1 MTTPIFR
8 PARIAAAVAALFAL
22 GAGQAYGA
30 AFALQ
35 ENSGSGLG
43 NAFAGGAAF
52 TEDVSGMW
60 SNPATLSKRM
70 SMEAAAALH
79 IITPSIKFHDGG
91 SGPAFGQPLGGSGG
105 DAGSTAAVPNMY
117 FAVPINRQWVFGIG
131 INAPFGLKTEYD
143 GDWIGRYQAIK
154 SEVKTINVNPAI
166 SWRPTD
172 NFAIGLGVNWQR
184 VDAEFT
190 NRVNYSGAI
199 ATAAQQAAA
208 GGQIPPAAVPGII
221 AATPGLDSSAKV
233 DGDDS
238 AWGWNIGVLWDL
250 NPNTRFG
257 ASYRSEIKYDVRG
270 NASFDNPTVTV
281 PPPLAPVV
289 GALTTAINTT
299 RLYNGGISADI
310 TFPAI
315 VNVSFFSRL
324 NDRWDVMADLQWTG
338 WSSIKDLTFVRT
350 DGTGVLSS
358 TPENFDDSWRFA
370 VGANYRHSDRWT
382 FRGGVAFDQSPVN
395 THDRTPR
402 LPDDDRWWFSFGAQ
416 YKWNPNLKFDAGFT
430 YITAKDASI
439 SQNAGS
445 QAAFGLLQGSYDAS
459 VTIFS
464 LQGTYTF

>member
-1 MTTPIFR
+1 MTTPNFR
-8 PARIAAAVAALFAL
+8 PARVAAAVATLFAL
-22 GAGQAYGA
+22 GAGQAHGA

-60 SNPATLSKRM
+60 SNPASLSKRM
-70 SMEAAAALH
+70 SMEAAGALH
-79 IITPSIKFHDGG
+79 IITPSIKFNDSG
-91 SGPAFGQPLGGSGG
+91 SGPAFGQPLGGNGG
-105 DAGSTAAVPNMY
+105 DAGSTAAVPNLY

-143 GDWIGRYQAIK
+143 NDWVGRYQAVK

-172 NFAIGLGVNWQR
+172 NLAFGLGVNWQR

-190 NRVNYSGAI
+190 NHVNYSGAI

-208 GGQIPPAAVPGII
+208 GGQIPPGLVPTII
-221 AATPGLDSSAKV
+221 GATPGLDSKAKV

-238 AWGWNIGVLWDL
+238 AWGWNIGVLWDVT
-250 NPNTRFG
+250 PATRVG
-257 ASYRSEIKYDVRG
+257 ASYRSEIKYDIRG
-270 NASFDNPTVTV
+270 NASFDNPAVTV

-289 GALTTAINTT
+289 GVLTNAINTT

-310 TFPAI
+310 KFPAI
-315 VNVSFFSRL
+315 ANVSFFTRL

-370 VGANYRHSDRWT
+370 VGANYRHDDRWT
-382 FRGGVAFDQSPVN
+382 FRGGIAFDQSPVN
-395 THDRTPR
+395 AQDRTPR
-402 LPDDDRWWFSFGAQ
+402 LPDEDRWWFSVGAQ
-416 YKWNPNLKFDAGFT
+416 YKWNPNLKLDGGFT
-430 YITAKDASI
+430 YIDAKNASI
-439 SQNAGS
+439 SQSAGS
-445 QAAFGLLQGSYDAS
+445 AAAFGLLQGNYNAS

-464 LQGTYTF
+464 LQATYTF

>member
-22 GAGQAYGA
+22 GAGQAHGA

-70 SMEAAAALH
+70 SMEAAGALH
-79 IITPSIKFHDGG
+79 IITPSIKFQDSG
-91 SGPAFGQPLGGSGG
+91 SVAALGQPLGGNGG

-143 GDWIGRYQAIK
+143 GDWIGRFQAVK

-166 SWRPTD
+166 SWQATP

-190 NRVNYSGAI
+190 NKVNYSAAI
-199 ATAAQQAAA
+199 AQAAGQAAA
-208 GGQIPPAAVPGII
+208 GGQIPPALVPTII
-221 AATPGLDSSAKV
+221 GATPGLESSAKV

-250 NPNTRFG
+250 NPNTRVG

-270 NASFDNPTVTV
+270 NASFENPTVTV
-281 PPPLAPVV
+281 PPALAPVLGV
-289 GALTTAINTT
+289 LTGAINST

-310 TFPAI
+310 KLPAI
-315 VNVSFFSRL
+315 ANVSFFSRL

-338 WSSIKDLTFVRT
+338 WSSIKALTFVRT

-358 TPENFDDSWRFA
+358 TPENFDDSWRA
-370 VGANYRHSDRWT
+370 SVGANYRHSDRWM
-382 FRGGVAFDQSPVN
+382 FRGGIAFDQSPVN
-395 THDRTPR
+395 NTDRTAR
-402 LPDDDRWWFSFGAQ
+402 LPDADRWWFSAGAQ
-416 YKWNPNLKFDAGFT
+416 YKWNPNLKLDAGFT

-445 QAAFGLLQGSYDAS
+445 TAGNALQQGSYDAS

>member
-1 MTTPIFR
+1 MSTPTFR
-8 PARIAAAVAALFAL
+8 PARLAAAVATLFAL
-22 GAGQAYGA
+22 GAGTAHGA

-60 SNPATLSKRM
+60 SNPATLSKRG
-70 SMEAAAALH
+70 SMEFAGALH
-79 IITPSIKFHDGG
+79 IITPSIKFHDSG
-91 SGPAFGQPLGGSGG
+91 SLAAFGQPLGGTGG
-105 DAGSTAAVPNMY
+105 DAGSTAPVPNMY

-131 INAPFGLKTEYD
+131 VNAPFGLKTEYD
-143 GDWIGRYQAIK
+143 SDWMGRYQAIK

-166 SWRPTD
+166 SWQATP
-172 NFAIGLGVNWQR
+172 NFALGVGVNWQR
-184 VDAEFT
+184 IDAEFT
-190 NRVNYSGAI
+190 NKVNYSGAI
-199 ATAAQQAAA
+199 AQAAQQAAA
-208 GGQIPPAAVPGII
+208 GGQIPPALVPTII
-221 AATPGLDSSAKV
+221 GATPGLDSSAKV

-238 AWGWNIGVLWDL
+238 AWGWNVGMLWDL
-250 NPNTRFG
+250 NPSTRIG

-289 GALTTAINTT
+289 GVLTGAINST
-299 RLYNGGISADI
+299 RLYNGGIKADI
-310 TFPAI
+310 KLPAM
-315 VNVSFFSRL
+315 VNVSLFSRL

-350 DGTGVLSS
+350 DGTGVLQS

-370 VGANYRHSDRWT
+370 VGANYRYNDRWT
-382 FRGGVAFDQSPVN
+382 LRGGVAFDQSPVN
-395 THDRTPR
+395 NTDRTPR

-416 YKWNPNLKFDAGFT
+416 YRMSPQLKFDAGFT
-430 YITAKDASI
+430 YIDAKDASI

-445 QAAFGLLQGSYDAS
+445 TTSFGLLQGTYDAS

-464 LQGTYTF
+464 LQATYSF

>member
-8 PARIAAAVAALFAL
+8 PARIAAAVATLFAL
-22 GAGQAYGA
+22 GASQAHGA
-30 AFALQ
+30 GFALQ

-60 SNPATLSKRM
+60 SNPASLSKRM
-70 SMEAAAALH
+70 SMEAAGALH
-79 IITPSIKFHDGG
+79 IITPSIKFNDSG
-91 SGPAFGQPLGGSGG
+91 SGPAFGQPLGGNGG
-105 DAGSTAAVPNMY
+105 DAGSTAAVPNLY

-143 GDWIGRYQAIK
+143 NDWVGRYQAVK

-166 SWRPTD
+166 SWQATP
-172 NFAIGLGVNWQR
+172 NFAIGVGVNWQR

-190 NRVNYSGAI
+190 NHVNYSGAI
-199 ATAAQQAAA
+199 AQAAQQAAA
-208 GGQIPPAAVPGII
+208 GGLIPPAAVPGII
-221 AATPGLDSSAKV
+221 ASTPGLDSKAKV

-250 NPNTRFG
+250 NPNTRVG
-257 ASYRSEIKYDVRG
+257 ASYRSEIKYDIRG

-289 GALTTAINTT
+289 GVLTNAINTT

-310 TFPAI
+310 KFPAI
-315 VNVSFFSRL
+315 VNLSFFSRL
-324 NDRWDVMADLQWTG
+324 NDRWDVMADAQWTG

-358 TPENFDDSWRFA
+358 TPENFDDSWRIA
-370 VGANYRHSDRWT
+370 VGANYRHDDRWM
-382 FRGGVAFDQSPVN
+382 FRGGIAFDQSPVN
-395 THDRTPR
+395 STDRTPR
-402 LPDDDRWWFSFGAQ
+402 LPDADRWWFSFGAQ
-416 YKWNPNLKFDAGFT
+416 YKWNPNLKLDAGFT
-430 YITAKDASI
+430 YITAQNASI
-439 SQNAGS
+439 SQTAGS
-445 QAAFGLLQGSYDAS
+445 ATSFGLLQGSYDAS